1 MKVDKIIILL
11 VLCSTI
17 VSSCFKL
24 EPAVEQASVIE
35 SVDELNVPANF
46 DWKTTQTLNVAVV
59 LPNEGDVQPLVI
71 SNKSGT
77 KIYFRGYP
85 DDQSRTVN
93 TIITI
98 PSYEKELKLI
108 YNGTNELNID
118 FVYNGSLLY
127 DFNTTNKSAKK
138 SAVSLIDLGL
148 LANFTLYSASG
159 AVSNVG
165 ISDVTGD
172 IGTNL
177 GIISGFGTPSIL
189 NGSIQNANSVTSQA
203 ALDLNNMVTQIVNT
217 VTTNAT
223 HAPAFGA
230 ETLTPGVYATAGAA
244 SVVGTLTLDAEGDA
258 DAQFIFKIGGA
269 FTTAAASTVVLI
281 NGASSENVF
290 WLATGAVAMAAST
303 KISGNIIG
311 NPGAVSL
318 GNGGELN
325 GRMLSV
331 TGAVSVL
338 NARTLI
344 PLPSYKSAVSSIDLG
359 LLANFTVY
367 SASGAVSNVG
377 ISDVT
382 GDIGTNLGIISGFG
396 TPSILNGSIQNA
408 NSVTSQAALDLNNM
422 VTQIVNTVTTNA
434 THAPAFG
441 AETLTPGVYATAG
454 AASVVGTLTLDAEG
468 DADAQF
474 IFKIGGAFTTAAAS
488 TVVLINGASSENV
501 FWLATGA
508 VAMAASTKISGNIIG
523 NPGAVSLGNGGEL
536 NGRMLSVT
544 GAVSVLNARTLIPLP
559 SYSGTLAFED
569 LYPGEGDFDLNDLV
583 VDYDFN
589 IVKNQQEVVQS
600 MTATFVIK
608 AFGASLHNGF
618 AFTLPNVYSSD
629 VVSVNGTNVISNSV
643 FSIASNGLEN
653 GQSKATII
661 VFDDTYRVMPPSG
674 GGTGANTQ
682 LANDNTEPVT
692 LTVNIVFA
700 NDAITF
706 SELNIGTFN
715 PFMIVGTKVN
725 GAPGLRGREVH
736 LPNYEPSDLFDTSY
750 FQQFKDDSSPAEG
763 RYFVTANNMPWAL
776 NISEKFDW
784 VIEAHNLATAYHKFL
799 EWAQSGGVVYP
810 DWHLN
815 NTGFRDNSLIYN

>member
-148 LANFTLYSASG
+148 LANFTL
-159 AVSNVG
+159 
-165 ISDVTGD
+165 
-172 IGTNL
+172 
-177 GIISGFGTPSIL
+177 
-189 NGSIQNANSVTSQA
+189 
-203 ALDLNNMVTQIVNT
+203 
-217 VTTNAT
+217 
-223 HAPAFGA
+223 
-230 ETLTPGVYATAGAA
+230 
-244 SVVGTLTLDAEGDA
+244 
-258 DAQFIFKIGGA
+258 
-269 FTTAAASTVVLI
+269 
-281 NGASSENVF
+281 
-290 WLATGAVAMAAST
+290 
-303 KISGNIIG
+303 
-311 NPGAVSL
+311 
-318 GNGGELN
+318 
-325 GRMLSV
+325 
-331 TGAVSVL
+331 
-338 NARTLI
+338 
-344 PLPSYKSAVSSIDLG
+344 
-359 LLANFTVY
+359 Y